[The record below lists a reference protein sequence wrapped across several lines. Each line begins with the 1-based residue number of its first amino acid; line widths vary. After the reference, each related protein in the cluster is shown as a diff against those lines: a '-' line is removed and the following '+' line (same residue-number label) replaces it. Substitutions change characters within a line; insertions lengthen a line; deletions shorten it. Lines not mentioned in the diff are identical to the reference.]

1 MLTGTNL
8 SHAKR
13 HNLQIVHE
21 TIRLYMPIS
30 RADVARRTG
39 LTAQTISN
47 LVRQLVDAG
56 LVVETARAT
65 GGRGAP
71 PIQLEVNPDAAFA
84 VGLDLDTDHL
94 TAVLVDLSG
103 AVRARIHHEI
113 RLSSPEA
120 ALDLCVETTHALT
133 DQIGLQFDRVWGV
146 GVGIPGPMRPGPD
159 GTYLVSPIAFPEW
172 HDVPL
177 AEQLHEKL
185 GLPVFIENNAM
196 AAALGEHWY
205 GAGRHLSTFFYVYLG
220 SGLGGG
226 LVVQGTP
233 FEGHTGNAGEIG
245 YLSPRTGRSADG
257 ATHVGQAFNLAL
269 LYERLRKAG
278 VEASTPDDLLP
289 LHEAGEPTFE
299 GWFDRVAEELG
310 ALLFT
315 VRAILDPEATFIGG
329 RWPNRLL
336 ADLMERAADHLQ
348 DAAVPGG
355 LDVPL
360 LHLATA
366 GADAGALGVA
376 SLPLYHAFAPLQRTA
391 LRLADSTDGKTEKT
405 AAGSAFERSGVIG
418 QP

>member
-21 TIRLYMPIS
+21 TIRLYAPIS

-94 TAVLVDLSG
+94 TGVLVDLSG
-103 AVRARIHHEI
+103 RVRARIHHGV
-113 RLSSPEA
+113 RLSSPTD
-120 ALDLCVETTHALT
+120 ALDLCEATMAALT
-133 DQIGLQFDRVWGV
+133 DEVGIGPDRVWGV
-146 GVGIPGPMRPGPD
+146 GLGIPGPMRPGPD
-159 GTYLVSPIAFPEW
+159 GTYLASPIAFPEW
-172 HDVPL
+172 HDEPL
-177 AEQLHEKL
+177 AERFSERV
-185 GLPVFIENNAM
+185 GLPVYIENNAT

-205 GAGRHLSTFFYVYLG
+205 GAGRHLETFFYVYLG

-233 FEGHTGNAGEIG
+233 FEGHAGNAGEIG
-245 YLSPRTGRSADG
+245 YLSPCTGPEDERP
-257 ATHVGQAFNLAL
+257 THVGELFNLAR
-269 LYERLRKAG
+269 LYDRLAKGG
-278 VEASTPDDLLP
+278 VEASSPADLLA
-289 LHEAGEPTFE
+289 LHESGDPTFE
-299 GWFDRVAEELG
+299 GWFARVAEELG
-310 ALLFT
+310 RVLFT
-315 VRAILDPEATFIGG
+315 VRVIVDPEATFVGG
-329 RWPNRLL
+329 PWPDRLL
-336 ADLMERAADHLQ
+336 ADLLDRARAHL
-348 DAAVPGG
+348 DVAAVPGG
-355 LDVPL
+355 LDAPAL
-360 LHLATA
+360 RLATS

-376 SLPLYHAFAPLQRTA
+376 TLPLYHAFAPRQRAA
-391 LRLADSTDGKTEKT
+391 LRRADASENDG
-405 AAGSAFERSGVIG
+405 ASAANGAGSAFRRSGVIE
-418 QP
+418 

>member
-21 TIRLYMPIS
+21 TIRLYAPIS

-84 VGLDLDTDHL
+84 VGLDLDTDHF

-113 RLSSPEA
+113 RLASA
-120 ALDLCVETTHALT
+120 DDALELCVETTEALAAELG
-133 DQIGLQFDRVWGV
+133 IGLETVWGV
-146 GVGIPGPMRPGPD
+146 GIGIPGPMRPGPD
-159 GTYLVSPIAFPEW
+159 GTYLVSPIAFPDW

-177 AEQLHEKL
+177 AEQVHARL
-185 GLPVFIENNAM
+185 GVPVFIENNAT

-205 GAGRHLSTFFYVYLG
+205 GAGRHLGTFFYVYLG

-233 FEGHTGNAGEIG
+233 FEGHAGNAGEIG
-245 YLSPRTGRSADG
+245 YLTPHTQSGAD
-257 ATHVGQAFNLAL
+257 APTHVGQLFNLAR
-269 LYERLRKAG
+269 LYERLRAEG
-278 VEASTPDDLLP
+278 VEASTPDDLLA
-289 LHEAGEPTFE
+289 LHEAGDPAFE
-299 GWFDRVAEELG
+299 AWFAEAAAELG
-310 ALLFT
+310 TLLFT
-315 VRAILDPEATFIGG
+315 VRAILDPQATFVGG
-329 RWPNRLL
+329 RWPDKLL
-336 ADLMERAADHLQ
+336 ADLLERARVHLNA
-348 DAAVPGG
+348 AAVPGG
-355 LDVPL
+355 LDAPEL
-360 LHLATA
+360 RLATA

-376 SLPLYHAFAPLQRTA
+376 TLPLYHAFAPRQRTE
-391 LRLADSTDGKTEKT
+391 LRRVDVSEDKSPSDAS
-405 AAGSAFERSGVIG
+405 AAFRRSGVPG
-418 QP
+418 

>member
-21 TIRLYMPIS
+21 TIRLYAPIS

-47 LVRQLVDAG
+47 LVRQLVDTG

-103 AVRARIHHEI
+103 AVRARIHHEVW
-113 RLSSPEA
+113 LAAPEA
-120 ALDLCVETTHALT
+120 ALDLCVETTEALAKEL
-133 DQIGLQFDRVWGV
+133 DLRPGQIWGI

-159 GTYLVSPIAFPEW
+159 GTYLVSPIAFPDW

-177 AEQLHEKL
+177 AEQLHARL
-185 GLPVFIENNAM
+185 GLPVFIENNAT
-196 AAALGEHWY
+196 AAAVGEHWY

-245 YLSPRTGRSADG
+245 YLAPQRAAGG
-257 ATHVGQAFNLAL
+257 PTHVGELFNLAN
-269 LYERLRKAG
+269 LYARLGDAG
-278 VEASTPDDLLP
+278 VEAATPDDLLT
-289 LHEAGEPTFE
+289 LHDAGDGAFAAWFAEA
-299 GWFDRVAEELG
+299 AKQL
-310 ALLFT
+310 ASLLFT
-315 VRAILDPEATFIGG
+315 VRAILDPEATFVGG
-329 RWPNRLL
+329 RWPDRLL
-336 ADLMERAADHLQ
+336 SELLERARTHLAD
-348 DAAVPGG
+348 AVVPGG
-355 LDVPL
+355 LDAPEL
-360 LHLATA
+360 RLATA

-391 LRLADSTDGKTEKT
+391 LRRADSATGKSNGSE
-405 AAGSAFERSGVIG
+405 AGSAFERTEAG
-418 QP
+418 

>member
-8 SHAKR
+8 TDAKR

-71 PIQLEVNPDAAFA
+71 PIQLAVNPDAAFA

-103 AVRARIHHEI
+103 AVRARIHHET

-120 ALDLCVETTHALT
+120 ALALCAETTEALAA
-133 DQIGLQFDRVWGV
+133 QLRLSLDRIWGV

-159 GTYLVSPIAFPEW
+159 QTYRVSPIAFPQW
-172 HDVPL
+172 HDLPL
-177 AEQLHEKL
+177 AERLHERL
-185 GLPVFIENNAM
+185 GLPVFIENNAT

-205 GAGRHLSTFFYVYLG
+205 GDGRHLSTFFYVYLG

-245 YLSPRTGRSADG
+245 YLTPCAGRPDSS
-257 ATHVGQAFNLAL
+257 ATHVGELFNLDR
-269 LYERLRKAG
+269 LYERLRQSGAEAATPQDVLALHLAG
-278 VEASTPDDLLP
+278 DPAAEA
-289 LHEAGEPTFE
+289 
-299 GWFDRVAEELG
+299 WFDEAAEEL
-310 ALLFT
+310 AVLLFN
-315 VRAILDPEATFIGG
+315 VRAILDPEVTFIGG
-329 RWPNRLL
+329 RWPDRLL
-336 ADLMERAADHLQ
+336 GDLMERARVHL
-348 DAAVPGG
+348 DTFPIPSGISAP
-355 LDVPL
+355 PIR
-360 LHLATA
+360 LATA

-376 SLPLYHAFAPLQRTA
+376 SLPLYHAFAPLQRTS
-391 LRLADSTDGKTEKT
+391 LRRADSGEGE
-405 AAGSAFERSGVIG
+405 AERSGAGSAFKRSGVLG
-418 QP
+418 